1 MDSEIPLLEHALNY
15 SIKVFLTHN
24 NKRDERDD
32 RDDDDRHEDD
42 FDDDDDFVIENGYL
56 RF

>member
-1 MDSEIPLLEHALNY
+1 MYCMIFPLEGS
-15 SIKVFLTHN
+15 SIVQTHN